1 MQRTLGGESRW
12 APWVW
17 SGDASQRM
25 QSRMKKARYATI
37 DRFLDER
44 KTERQRERDRERDR
58 EREREKVKNKN
69 KKEKKR
75 KEKKE
80 SVLFLL
86 FSFSLF

>member
-44 KTERQRERDRERDR
+44 KTERQRERDRER
-58 EREREKVKNKN
+58 EKVKNKN